1 PDRRRHQCGDRRPRE
16 RHGRERHERLR
27 GGKGGRDRS
36 REDRFERTDHLGR
49 RGRSEPRAQAE
60 GHADPDRGP
69 LETDLGPGRAR
80 TLPRRGRHRPVRNMA
95 DIVDK
100 SWDVQRRIE
109 ERVTRLGKRKY
120 GRVLKLA
127 RKRTSDES
135 SKVVMITGTEDGT
148 IRLKIDLVYNS
159 ELPDPPEWTVKL
171 FGVEDK
177 VWDVTFTKVTE
188 KEFMLIADGQRE
200 ITLSVTC
207 PKGARYG
214 DRLNV
219 VVNAIS
225 KGDPGAFDAKT
236 LSFSARQAILAVK
249 SSIGHE
255 RAVADAIYA
264 RARAKDVGV
273 FSILVPANFRGYVY
287 VESMNPDRLEE
298 IVRGLRRARGVVKGE
313 GESTGISFNEIE
325 AYLTPKP
332 IVSGIMEGDIVELVA
347 GPFKGEKARVMKID
361 ETKEEITVELFEAMV
376 RIPVTV
382 RGDSVRVLQKEEDK

>member
-1 PDRRRHQCGDRRPRE
+1 MGLLDDFSRREAKAEPKPEPPAVGHYGV
-16 RHGRERHERLR
+16 RL
-27 GGKGGRDRS
+27 
-36 REDRFERTDHLGR
+36 
-49 RGRSEPRAQAE
+49 
-60 GHADPDRGP
+60 
-69 LETDLGPGRAR
+69 DLKEEKVSLTAGQ
-80 TLPRRGRHRPVRNMA
+80 TKEYPV
-95 DIVDK
+95 V
-100 SWDVQRRIE
+100 
-109 ERVTRLGKRKY
+109 VTN
-120 GRVLKLA
+120 
-127 RKRTSDES
+127 
-135 SKVVMITGTEDGT
+135 TGTEDDT
-148 IRLKIDLVYNS
+148 IRIKVDLVYHS

-171 FGVEDK
+171 YGVEDK
-177 VWDVTFTKVTE
+177 GWDVTFTKVTE
-188 KEFMLIADGQRE
+188 KEFRLIADGQRE
-200 ITLSVTC
+200 ITLTVTC

-225 KGDPGAFDAKT
+225 KGDPGAF
-236 LSFSARQAILAVK
+236 AVK

-264 RARAKDVGV
+264 RAKAKDVGV

-298 IVRGLRRARGVVKGE
+298 VVRGLRRARGVVKGE
-313 GESTGISFNEIE
+313 GESTGISFSEIE

-382 RGDSVRVLQKEEDK
+382 RGDSVRVLQKEEEK

>member
-1 PDRRRHQCGDRRPRE
+1 MGLLDDLSKRE
-16 RHGRERHERLR
+16 SKPES
-27 GGKGGRDRS
+27 KP
-36 REDRFERTDHLGR
+36 
-49 RGRSEPRAQAE
+49 EPPMA
-60 GHADPDRGP
+60 GHAGVR
-69 LETDLGPGRAR
+69 LDLQEEKVSLTAGQAKEF
-80 TLPRRGRHRPVRNMA
+80 TMA
-95 DIVDK
+95 
-100 SWDVQRRIE
+100 
-109 ERVTRLGKRKY
+109 VTN
-120 GRVLKLA
+120 
-127 RKRTSDES
+127 
-135 SKVVMITGTEDGT
+135 TGTEDDT
-148 IRLKIDLVYNS
+148 IRLKIDLVYHS

-171 FGVEDK
+171 YGVEDK

-207 PKGARYG
+207 PKGAWYG

-313 GESTGISFNEIE
+313 GESTGISFSEIE

-382 RGDSVRVLQKEEDK
+382 RGDSVRVLQKEEEK

>member
-1 PDRRRHQCGDRRPRE
+1 
-16 RHGRERHERLR
+16 
-27 GGKGGRDRS
+27 
-36 REDRFERTDHLGR
+36 
-49 RGRSEPRAQAE
+49 
-60 GHADPDRGP
+60 
-69 LETDLGPGRAR
+69 
-80 TLPRRGRHRPVRNMA
+80 
-95 DIVDK
+95 
-100 SWDVQRRIE
+100 
-109 ERVTRLGKRKY
+109 
-120 GRVLKLA
+120 
-127 RKRTSDES
+127 
-135 SKVVMITGTEDGT
+135 
-148 IRLKIDLVYNS
+148 
-159 ELPDPPEWTVKL
+159 
-171 FGVEDK
+171 
-177 VWDVTFTKVTE
+177 
-188 KEFMLIADGQRE
+188 MLIADGQRE

-264 RARAKDVGV
+264 RAKAKDVGV

>member
-1 PDRRRHQCGDRRPRE
+1 MGLLDDFAK
-16 RHGRERHERLR
+16 GREAKPEA
-27 GGKGGRDRS
+27 KPEAPVAGRYGVK
-36 REDRFERTDHLGR
+36 L
-49 RGRSEPRAQAE
+49 
-60 GHADPDRGP
+60 
-69 LETDLGPGRAR
+69 DL
-80 TLPRRGRHRPVRNMA
+80 N
-95 DIVDK
+95 
-100 SWDVQRRIE
+100 E
-109 ERVTRLGKRKY
+109 EKVSLTAGQTKEY
-120 GRVLKLA
+120 AVLA
-127 RKRTSDES
+127 TN
-135 SKVVMITGTEDGT
+135 TGTEDDT
-148 IRLKIDLVYNS
+148 IRVKVDLVYNS
-159 ELPDPPEWTVKL
+159 DMPDPPEWTVKL

-177 VWDVTFTKVTE
+177 LWDVTYTKITE

-200 ITLSVTC
+200 ITLTVTC

-225 KGDPGAFDAKT
+225 KGDVGAFDAKT
-236 LSFSARQAILAVK
+236 LSFSARQAVLAVK

-255 RAVADAIYA
+255 RTVADAIYA
-264 RARAKDVGV
+264 RAKAKDVGV

-313 GESTGISFNEIE
+313 GESTGIAFSEIE

-332 IVSGIMEGDIVELVA
+332 IVSGMMEGDIVELVA

-382 RGDSVRVLQKEEDK
+382 RGDHVRVLQKEKDERREK